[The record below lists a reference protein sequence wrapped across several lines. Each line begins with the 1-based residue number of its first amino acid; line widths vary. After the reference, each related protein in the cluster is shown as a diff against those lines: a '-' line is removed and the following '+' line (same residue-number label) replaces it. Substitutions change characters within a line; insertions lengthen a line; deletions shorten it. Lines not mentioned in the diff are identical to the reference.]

1 MNVKLKGLVI
11 RESPNGE
18 SGKLITL
25 LTDTHGVISVGA
37 KGVRKLSAAYL
48 RSAQMF
54 AFSEFL
60 LYEKN
65 GFYTVTEAS
74 LCEDFYSLRRDITV
88 LSLAQ
93 YFCQAAAA
101 FAIPGEEGGEIL
113 RLLLNCLYALCN
125 KDIDRGIVKAAFELR
140 LCAVSGFAPELG
152 VCCNCGSDISGEC
165 LLDINDGGAECAGCA
180 SVGASGVLL
189 TQPVR
194 LAMEHILRS
203 DIKKILSFRIGQN
216 DTALLS
222 DTAERYFLA
231 RAETGFSALSFYK
244 QCEELK

>member
-1 MNVKLKGLVI
+1 MNIKLKGLVI
-11 RESPNGE
+11 RESPKGE
-18 SGKLITL
+18 SGKLLTL
-25 LTDTHGVISVGA
+25 LTDTHGVITAGA

-93 YFCQAAAA
+93 YFCQAAAS
-101 FAIPGEEGGEIL
+101 FAVPGEEGGEIL

-125 KDIDRGIVKAAFELR
+125 TDVERGIVKAAFELR
-140 LCAVSGFAPELG
+140 LCSISGFAPELG
-152 VCCNCGSDISGEC
+152 CCASCGRDIQGEC
-165 LLDINDGGAECAGCA
+165 LLDINDGIAECTECA
-180 SVGASGVLL
+180 SKGAGSVLL

-194 LAMEHILRS
+194 LAMEHIIRS
-203 DIKKILSFRIGQN
+203 DAKRILSFRIGQS
-216 DTALLS
+216 DAALLA